1 MNTNTLPR
9 RSLVD
14 GAIDRLRQA
23 VESGEWPVGRRLPVE
38 SALAEELGVGRN
50 TVREAVR
57 VLVHAGLLETRQG
70 DGTYVLRRLDPA
82 ESLRR
87 LRRTTLRDQL
97 EMRIALESEAAR
109 LAAERRDE
117 ADLQAMREA
126 LEARQQVGDDLEA
139 RIHHD
144 RRFHNAI
151 VSAAHNPA
159 LSALY
164 EYFSEAVT
172 ETIERTERD
181 AALPEPD
188 HADHAVLLG
197 TLERGDAEA
206 AAKATRTMLTP
217 ALRALD
223 AP

>member
-1 MNTNTLPR
+1 
-9 RSLVD
+9 
-14 GAIDRLRQA
+14 
-23 VESGEWPVGRRLPVE
+23 
-38 SALAEELGVGRN
+38 
-50 TVREAVR
+50 
-57 VLVHAGLLETRQG
+57 
-70 DGTYVLRRLDPA
+70 
-82 ESLRR
+82 
-87 LRRTTLRDQL
+87 
-97 EMRIALESEAAR
+97 MRIALESEAAR

-197 TLERGDAEA
+197 TLELGDAEA

>member
-1 MNTNTLPR
+1 
-9 RSLVD
+9 
-14 GAIDRLRQA
+14 
-23 VESGEWPVGRRLPVE
+23 
-38 SALAEELGVGRN
+38 
-50 TVREAVR
+50 
-57 VLVHAGLLETRQG
+57 
-70 DGTYVLRRLDPA
+70 
-82 ESLRR
+82 
-87 LRRTTLRDQL
+87 
-97 EMRIALESEAAR
+97 MRIALESEAAR

-126 LEARQQVGDDLEA
+126 LQARQQAGDDLEA

>member
-57 VLVHAGLLETRQG
+57 VLVHVGLLETRQG

-126 LEARQQVGDDLEA
+126 LQARQQAGDDLEA

-144 RRFHNAI
+144 RR
-151 VSAAHNPA
+151 
-159 LSALY
+159 LTALY
-164 EYFSEAVT
+164 EYFSDAVT

-197 TLERGDAEA
+197 TLELGDAEA

>member
-1 MNTNTLPR
+1 MDSNTVPR

-14 GAIDRLRQA
+14 GAIDHLRHT
-23 VESGEWPVGRRLPVE
+23 VETGEWPVGHKLPVE
-38 SALAEELGVGRN
+38 SLLAERLGVGRN

-57 VLVHAGLLETRQG
+57 VLVHVGLLETRPG

-109 LAAERRDE
+109 LAAQRRDE
-117 ADLQAMREA
+117 ADLQAMRDA
-126 LEARQQVGDDLEA
+126 LNARQQAGEDLEQ
-139 RIHHD
+139 RIRHD
-144 RRFHNAI
+144 RDFHNAI
-151 VSAAHNPA
+151 IAAAHNPA

-164 EYFSEAVT
+164 QYFSDAVR

-181 AALPEPD
+181 AELPEPD
-188 HADHAVLLG
+188 HADHEVLLG
-197 TLERGDAEA
+197 TLELGDPEA
-206 AAKATRTMLTP
+206 AANATRTMLLP
-217 ALRALD
+217 ALEALG
-223 AP
+223 AL

>member
-57 VLVHAGLLETRQG
+57 VLVHVGLLETRQG

-139 RIHHD
+139 RIHHA
-144 RRFHNAI
+144 RRFHNAS
-151 VSAAHNPA
+151 SAPP
-159 LSALY
+159 
-164 EYFSEAVT
+164 T
-172 ETIERTERD
+172 
-181 AALPEPD
+181 
-188 HADHAVLLG
+188 
-197 TLERGDAEA
+197 
-206 AAKATRTMLTP
+206 TP
-217 ALRALD
+217 
-223 AP
+223 P